1 MNRNIAVRFVFS
13 ISLLFLLCLSSCS
26 MKAEQKSLTSQF
38 EVIDA
43 LISQNQISSALKEL
57 KKVEKKAFDSWS
69 YIGIY
74 KRYNRLG
81 ESALSEK
88 ILKKALKKNADNEE
102 LLAVYSNYL
111 IRHNRLD
118 DAAKFTAKLRTSK
131 YASLNSEVIL
141 RKALLDNQLEADAF
155 YKDEQFYQVY
165 YDAYKGSRN
174 PIWLR
179 NCAVCNLIN
188 GFYDLSV
195 ALAPEAYSDV
205 DDAFFW
211 ALVLYD
217 GGRYYESLDAALDSK
232 RFLENYADK
241 SRFKTSEVQL
251 AALMSDAYM
260 AVSDI
265 DKSEQVRRD
274 IVMAA
279 DSYVSRNAEENLLC
293 VMVLNSAI
301 WARNQGLDD
310 RCADLLFYMVN
321 RWENYT
327 PALILYSDFAFT
339 SNQERKE
346 DDEIKALRRAGI
358 STLEMEKYDS
368 RRKIP
373 LSDALYRIERAS
385 AVTKD
390 PYLSITKLDLNYKMN
405 PEITEH
411 EKNRD
416 LWVIMEESYDE
427 NQKFKTL
434 LVQYALNFLLRTKQ
448 YEDAYHLFTRYIED
462 VNVELLGTKEQDL
475 FSWNS
480 FIENVRLYDINIVE
494 FAAWFA
500 TYYHMADEALRLYEY
515 CVYESG
521 GILEEGFISQ
531 NVSIAS
537 CMNLAEIYVALRQK
551 DRALDLYGRAAG
563 RESRSAMRSEIFYR
577 IARIYVSMGD
587 NKNAL
592 RSAEYASNLY
602 PENAKASV
610 LKDKLSIQK

>member
-1 MNRNIAVRFVFS
+1 MNRKFYLQFIFS

-38 EVIDA
+38 AVIDA
-43 LISQNQISSALKEL
+43 LISQNQMPSALKEL
-57 KKVEKKAFDSWS
+57 KKIEKKAFDSWS

-81 ESALSEK
+81 QPVLAEK
-88 ILKKALKKNADNEE
+88 ILKKALKKNDDNEE
-102 LLAVYSNYL
+102 LLAVYSNFL
-111 IRHNRLD
+111 LSQSRLD
-118 DAAKFTAKLRTSK
+118 EAEKYTVKLKDSK

-141 RKALLDNQLEADAF
+141 RKALLHSPSSADVF
-155 YKDEQFYQVY
+155 YKEEKFYQVY
-165 YDAYKGSRN
+165 YDAYKGSGN

-179 NCAVCNLIN
+179 NCAVCNLVR
-188 GFYDLSV
+188 GLYDLSL
-195 ALAPEAYSDV
+195 ALVPDAYADV

-217 GGRYYESLDAALDSK
+217 GGRYYESLDAAVYSKHLLD
-232 RFLENYADK
+232 NYTDK
-241 SRFKTSEVQL
+241 SNFKTSEIQL
-251 AALMSDAYM
+251 TALMSDAYM
-260 AVSDI
+260 SVSDVERA
-265 DKSEQVRRD
+265 EQVRRD
-274 IVMAA
+274 IVMDA
-279 DSYVSRNAEENLLC
+279 DSWMTKKAEEELLC
-293 VMVLNSAI
+293 IMVLNSAI
-301 WARNQGLDD
+301 WARNQGLDE

-321 RWENYT
+321 RWPNYT

-358 STLEMEKYDS
+358 STIEMEKYDS

-373 LSDALYRIERAS
+373 LSDAMYRIEKAS
-385 AVTKD
+385 AITKD

-405 PEITEH
+405 PEITER

-416 LWVIMEESYDE
+416 LWVILEESYDE
-427 NQKFKTL
+427 NQKYKTL

-448 YEDAYHLFTRYIED
+448 YEDAFHLFTRYIED
-462 VNVELLGTKEQDL
+462 VNVDLLGTKEQDL

-480 FIENVRLYDINIVE
+480 FIENVKLYDTYIVE

-500 TYYHMADEALRLYEY
+500 AYYHMADEALRLYEY

-537 CMNLAEIYVALRQK
+537 CMNLSEIYVAIGKK

-563 RESRSAMRSEIFYR
+563 RESRNSVRSEIFYR

-602 PENAKASV
+602 PENARASV